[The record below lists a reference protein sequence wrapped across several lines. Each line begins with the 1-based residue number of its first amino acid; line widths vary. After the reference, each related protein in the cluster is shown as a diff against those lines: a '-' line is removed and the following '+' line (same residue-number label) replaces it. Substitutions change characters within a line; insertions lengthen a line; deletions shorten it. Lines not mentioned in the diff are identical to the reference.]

1 MEEKTLEVSVAKFM
15 ELCRTDARMDAL
27 ISYIESEEVAQYDYV
42 NVKKQRQRQ
51 METAMRAQREKV
63 QLLQHGGADS
73 QEVMLMKAK
82 YQGGSTVYI
91 GNEV

>member
-42 NVKKQRQRQ
+42 K
-51 METAMRAQREKV
+51 TI
-63 QLLQHGGADS
+63 
-73 QEVMLMKAK
+73 KAI
-82 YQGGSTVYI
+82 I
-91 GNEV
+91 GMCDE